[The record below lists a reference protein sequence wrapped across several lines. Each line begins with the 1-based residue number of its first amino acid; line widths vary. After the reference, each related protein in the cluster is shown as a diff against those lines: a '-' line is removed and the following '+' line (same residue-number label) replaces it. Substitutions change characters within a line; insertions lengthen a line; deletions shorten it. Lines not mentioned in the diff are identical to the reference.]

1 MKKRGIVNVFVFT
14 MSILSVFLLMLWLF
28 FYYMTKRAFAVNMA
42 SQAQT
47 ISDSITEQVEKELLS
62 INDTAYSLAHYDR
75 VIAMMTTE
83 TTEEFYEKGRLAATR
98 AASIIGNYNP
108 ADNAIVFRP
117 DGLFYRIKGQMPNT
131 AARRIYYLVSENDR
145 IITVTVDSTTYIGCS
160 EKINTGTDRCGYVV
174 LLMEESRLN
183 ELISSYN
190 DIGYIGVAISAD
202 DEILS
207 SNEDLEYA
215 KLKQLAEESVFYR
228 ERAIGLTGFKLHI
241 YCTNTVPERLER
253 YLRIALPLSVF
264 IMLLVIG
271 LFVRYLRDH
280 IVEPVNKI
288 IKNTVD
294 APYSPLPVT
303 GEEYFDDLVKHINDT
318 LERIEERDR
327 KLYESDMKIKES
339 ELAAERTLMSL
350 LKKQISAHFTVNT
363 LNVIRALINKGDK
376 QTAAGI
382 CDKLSGLLRYA
393 NAGDEYISLMEEYR
407 VLEQYVS
414 IMQIRYPDIVGF
426 AIESD
431 DAADEYHIPRMLLQP
446 IVENAIVH
454 GLAGRKGRVIISADV
469 DGDLHIVIKDD
480 GRGMSQEKL
489 MDLKRRLDSDDE
501 LTDTDLKH
509 IALVNVQKRIKLVC
523 GQEYGLDIESEEGVG
538 TTVTVILPAGAQ
550 AV

>member
-1 MKKRGIVNVFVFT
+1 MKKRGIVSVFVFT
-14 MSILSVFLLMLWLF
+14 MSILSLILLLLWLF
-28 FYYMTKRAFAVNMA
+28 FYYTTKRAFAVNMA

-75 VIAMMTTE
+75 VIAMMSTE
-83 TTEEFYEKGRLAATR
+83 TTGEFYEKGRLAATR

-108 ADNAIVFRP
+108 ADNVIVFSTN
-117 DGLFYRIKGQMPNT
+117 GMFYRLKGQMPNT
-131 AARRIYYLVSENDR
+131 AAKRIFYLVSENDR
-145 IITVTVDSTTYIGCS
+145 IITVAVDGTTYIGCS
-160 EKINTGTDRCGYVV
+160 EEIDTGAAGCGYVV
-174 LLMEESRLN
+174 ILMEESRLN
-183 ELISSYN
+183 ELISSFN

-207 SNEDLEYA
+207 SNYDIEYEE
-215 KLKQLAEESVFYR
+215 LKQLSDKSVFYR
-228 ERAIGLTGFKLHI
+228 ERAIGLTGFRLHI
-241 YCTNTVPERLER
+241 YCTDTVPERLER
-253 YLRIALPLSVF
+253 YLRIALPIAVI
-264 IMLLVIG
+264 IMLVVIG
-271 LFVRYLRDH
+271 LFIRYLRNH

-288 IKNTVD
+288 IKNTVE

-303 GEEYFDDLVKHINDT
+303 GEEYFDDLVEHINDT

-382 CDKLSGLLRYA
+382 CDKLSELLRYA
-393 NAGDEYISLMEEYR
+393 NAGDEYISLMEEYH

-414 IMQIRYPDIVGF
+414 IMQIRYPDTMTFSV
-426 AIESD
+426 ESD

-446 IVENAIVH
+446 IVENAIIH
-454 GLAGRKGRVIISADV
+454 GLAGKKGAVSINAEV
-469 DGDLHIVIKDD
+469 DGDLYITIRDD
-480 GRGMSQEKL
+480 GRGMSREKL
-489 MDLKRRLDSDDE
+489 MELRSKLDSGDE
-501 LTDTDLKH
+501 LTQTDLKH
-509 IALVNVQKRIKLVC
+509 IALVNVEKRIKLVC
-523 GQEYGLDIESEEGVG
+523 GQEYGLSVESLEGEG
-538 TTVTVILPAGAQ
+538 TDVTVRLPVRKQ
-550 AV
+550 